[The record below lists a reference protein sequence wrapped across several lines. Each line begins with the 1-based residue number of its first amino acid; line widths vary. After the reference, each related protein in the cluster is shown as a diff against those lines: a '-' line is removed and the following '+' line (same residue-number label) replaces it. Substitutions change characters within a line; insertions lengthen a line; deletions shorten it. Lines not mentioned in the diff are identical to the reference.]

1 MKEFNNRDIAKK
13 HAEYITGKE
22 LRRYVAK
29 KVKKYVGDKPI
40 VFDGTC
46 GSGQLE
52 EFVNPE
58 KVYGVEIQKQAADVF
73 LENYPNSQVLVDS
86 FFNYDSDLKA
96 DCVIMNPPFSLKYKD
111 LSEKERENITSEF
124 PWKKSGMV
132 DDIFVLKSLNYTK
145 RYGFYI
151 LFPGLTYRK
160 AEKKFR
166 EILKDKLVELNVIE
180 NAFEDTSIS
189 VIFLV
194 IDKQKK
200 DVGVLKEVYD
210 CKLKKVTRKA
220 FKEEDPEQIW
230 HQPQVVKQT
239 EAIDIDKVNANLDS
253 MLLNHVDNSFAI
265 EFMIAAEFT
274 NDFKRF
280 ENSLLEIIKLCD
292 EWEKKLEEFVNA
304 DKKAKKEIGTKA
316 REKAAKAYFQMS
328 MF

>member
-1 MKEFNNRDIAKK
+1 M
-13 HAEYITGKE
+13 
-22 LRRYVAK
+22 
-29 KVKKYVGDKPI
+29 
-40 VFDGTC
+40 
-46 GSGQLE
+46 E

-58 KVYGVEIQKQAADVF
+58 KVYGVEIQKQAAEVF
-73 LENYPNSQVLVDS
+73 LENYSNSQVLVDS

-111 LSEKERENITSEF
+111 LSEKEKKNITSEF
-124 PWKKSGMV
+124 PWKTSGMV

-160 AEKKFR
+160 TEKKFR

-194 IDKQKK
+194 IDKEKK
-200 DVGVLKEVYD
+200 DLGVLKEVYD
-210 CKLKKVTRKA
+210 CKLKKARREA
-220 FKEEDPEQIW
+220 YKEEDSEQIW
-230 HQPQVVKQT
+230 HQPQVVKKA
-239 EAIDIDKVNANLDS
+239 EVIDIDKVNSNLDS
-253 MLLNHVDNSFAI
+253 MLIKHVDNSFSI

-280 ENSLLEIIKLCD
+280 ENNLLEIRKLCD

-304 DKKAKKEIGTKA
+304 DKKAKKEIEIKA